1 MANEIIKSNFEL
13 PKGDPKKTWGTI
25 MTVIILG
32 ALALLFFMYVLPF
45 LLSVVWGTVQ
55 LVIGIAV
62 AIVLLMILTN
72 PKFWRGIRYFSE
84 AIAQGTL
91 GWAIE
96 MNPWNILNL
105 QIEEAEKDREQLRIH
120 GEKLKAQETSLQ
132 LQLEE
137 NERNLRQ
144 AQEEVKLC
152 QAKLQRNPDDF
163 DTQLAL
169 ETSATNFNNAKDFI
183 DAVKPVSNDVKNL
196 VVFADKAYRKSGVA
210 LLNSKNT
217 IRIQKAKYEAV
228 TTASATMAKAMKA
241 FTGNTDL
248 NTDADTA
255 IQKIRE
261 DVANKIG
268 GIRSAIQI
276 TSQAMNAQD
285 LRDAAKVSIA
295 AETATRLDVHRTF
308 NYSDTIQSSAANI
321 ENSSNIESK
330 NKYLDIFNKK

>member
-1 MANEIIKSNFEL
+1 MANELVKSTFEL
-13 PKGDPKKTWGTI
+13 PKWDAKKIWGTI
-25 MTVIILG
+25 MMIIILG
-32 ALALLFFMYVLPF
+32 GLALLFYMYVLPF

-55 LVIGIAV
+55 LIIGIAV
-62 AIVLLMILTN
+62 AILLLMILTN
-72 PKFWRGIRYFSE
+72 SKFWRGIRYFSE
-84 AIAQGTL
+84 AIAQGML

-144 AQEEVKLC
+144 AQAEVKLC
-152 QAKLQRNPDDF
+152 QAKLQKSPDDF

-169 ETSATNFNNAKDFI
+169 ETSSTNFNNAKEFI
-183 DAVKPVSNDVKNL
+183 DAVTPVSNDVKNL

-217 IRIQKAKYEAV
+217 VKIQKAKYDAV
-228 TTASATMAKAMKA
+228 TTASATMGKAMKA

-248 NTDADTA
+248 NTDAETA
-255 IQKIRE
+255 IAKIRQ

-268 GIRSAIQI
+268 GIKSAIQI

-285 LRDAAKVSIA
+285 LKDAAKVSIA
-295 AETATRLDVHRTF
+295 AQTATQLDVDRTF
-308 NYSDTIQSSAANI
+308 NYSDSIQSSSAKL
-321 ENSSNIESK
+321 EEKDGGK
-330 NKYLDIFNKK
+330 NKYM